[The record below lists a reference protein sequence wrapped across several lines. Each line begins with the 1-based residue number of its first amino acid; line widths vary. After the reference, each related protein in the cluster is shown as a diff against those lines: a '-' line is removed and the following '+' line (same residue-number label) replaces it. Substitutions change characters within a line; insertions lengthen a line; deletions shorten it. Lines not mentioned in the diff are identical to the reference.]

1 MSDDNKIVQLRQE
14 RPIDNVSAS
23 LRRLADEIEKGEH
36 GKWPVTTCA
45 VLLGHTDSPS
55 NPDADGWQYSDYHFD
70 TRGYGPRN
78 DPFTVCG
85 LMAVCLQKFT
95 SEE

>member
-1 MSDDNKIVQLRQE
+1 MSDDKIIQLRQE

-36 GKWPVTTCA
+36 GEWPVTTCV
-45 VLLGHTDSPS
+45 VLLGHVDSPG
-55 NPDADGWQYSDYHFD
+55 NPDDEGWVYLKCHFD

-78 DPFTVCG
+78 DPFTTRG
-85 LMAVCLQKFT
+85 LMATCLREWT